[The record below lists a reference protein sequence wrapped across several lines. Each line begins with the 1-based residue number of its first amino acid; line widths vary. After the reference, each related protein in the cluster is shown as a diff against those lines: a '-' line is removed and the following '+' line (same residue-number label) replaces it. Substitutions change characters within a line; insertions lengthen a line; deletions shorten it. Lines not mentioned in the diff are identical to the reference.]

1 MSQNLFYLLS
11 LLAGFAILI
20 QPRLLNYIIAFYLII
35 TGALGLMSAAG
46 IHF

>member
-1 MSQNLFYLLS
+1 MCFICCLYWQV
-11 LLAGFAILI
+11 FAILI
-20 QPRLLNYIIAFYLII
+20 QPKLLNYIIAFYLII